1 MELAFLTVQQH
12 DLRLSK
18 AVKEQALSSLV
29 SSQPNSSHRPSEE
42 APFRRMYDFWF
53 ASILWAEHF
62 DLPPLEGAKTEK
74 FVAVGSTSADA
85 KLDAWM
91 LELLLL
97 IAVRRLRP
105 DVNTLPEANDVF
117 RLANELAAAG
127 APRLL
132 AELESHSD
140 LMEPRLYTT
149 VELFRNAAGV
159 AKEASRSKR

>member
-1 MELAFLTVQQH
+1 
-12 DLRLSK
+12 
-18 AVKEQALSSLV
+18 
-29 SSQPNSSHRPSEE
+29 
-42 APFRRMYDFWF
+42 
-53 ASILWAEHF
+53 
-62 DLPPLEGAKTEK
+62 
-74 FVAVGSTSADA
+74 
-85 KLDAWM
+85 M